1 MVTHPSIVSELAR
14 DRQRDMLASAGQ
26 QRPARR
32 YRAESKTTRHAG
44 RPGRRIRRALRAAA
58 RPRTQ
63 PQA

>member
-1 MVTHPSIVSELAR
+1 MFTHPSIASQLAR
-14 DRQRDMLASAGQ
+14 DRQRDMLAYAEQ

-32 YRAESKTTRHAG
+32 YRAESRTTRRAG

-58 RPRTQ
+58 WPRTE

>member
-1 MVTHPSIVSELAR
+1 MLTHPSIVSELAR
-14 DRQRDMLASAGQ
+14 DRQRDMLASAEQ

-32 YRAESKTTRHAG
+32 CRAESRTTRYAQ

-58 RPRTQ
+58 WPRTE